1 MIKKLT
7 TCFAVSTQSANVANG
22 QRELPQQLSKHRD
35 CSVTTYR
42 RITTTWWMASGTASD
57 ANSFPSFIISAQR
70 SNTPFSLKLETASSS
85 TCVFCY
91 FFTRVAYTVLGIS
104 YWTTNL
110 IKNSILNVHI
120 IVSRFRSSTLSI
132 RRPNGASNTRQSKQA
147 RTFFVITVKRIG
159 VKNGIKTHTHK
170 NKNQLI

>member
-1 MIKKLT
+1 MLRIT
-7 TCFAVSTQSANVANG
+7 
-22 QRELPQQLSKHRD
+22 RENCHSKHRD

-91 FFTRVAYTVLGIS
+91 FFTCVAYTVVGIS

-110 IKNSILNVHI
+110 IKSIILNVHI

-132 RRPNGASNTRQSKQA
+132 RRPMGHRTRGKVSKQEHSLSSPSNA
-147 RTFFVITVKRIG
+147 VVL
-159 VKNGIKTHTHK
+159 KNGIKTHTHK